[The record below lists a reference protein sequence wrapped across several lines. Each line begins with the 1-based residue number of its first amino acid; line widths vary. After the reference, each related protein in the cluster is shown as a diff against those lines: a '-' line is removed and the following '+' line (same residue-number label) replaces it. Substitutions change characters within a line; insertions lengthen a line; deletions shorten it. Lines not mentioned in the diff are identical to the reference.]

1 MSLKVVDVI
10 KDVKVMNILQTSNF
24 NSIFAFL
31 FSRQVCK
38 NCKCPKEDHN
48 SSFNGLTGS
57 DPLAAATSA
66 VMAAAAAAAAQ
77 QQQQQQTGQLNSS
90 IDSQT
95 TTSQAGNNVKS
106 GVPNANTSN
115 GGQAPP
121 ATRQTLAHSDDDS
134 GCALEEYTWVPP
146 GLKPDQV
153 RHWIPSYHI
162 I

>member
-1 MSLKVVDVI
+1 M
-10 KDVKVMNILQTSNF
+10 
-24 NSIFAFL
+24 
-31 FSRQVCK
+31 CK

-66 VMAAAAAAAAQ
+66 VMAAAAADQLKAGQ
-77 QQQQQQTGQLNSS
+77 HQLNGQLNSS

-95 TTSQAGNNVKS
+95 TSSQGAGINNAKS
-106 GVPNANTSN
+106 GAQVPNANTSN

-121 ATRQTLAHSDDDS
+121 PGTRQTLAHSDDDS

-153 RHWIPSYHI
+153 SQTLHLFTLISTTATNTTKKFIFQSSNVHVI
-162 I
+162 CNICCH

>member
-1 MSLKVVDVI
+1 MYLSI
-10 KDVKVMNILQTSNF
+10 IL
-24 NSIFAFL
+24 
-31 FSRQVCK
+31 SRQVCK

-77 QQQQQQTGQLNSS
+77 QQQGQQAGQQNGQLNSS

-95 TTSQAGNNVKS
+95 TSSQAGGGNNVKS
-106 GVPNANTSN
+106 GGSGVPNTNTSN

-153 RHWIPSYHI
+153 RQFAWIPNTPI
-162 I
+162 IKTTYVPSFLLIMY